1 MVMTAT
7 PKRRTRAS
15 LAMVMALFVAPAFL
29 FAQEAGARDGTEGGG
44 AASAKRTVEPLGVEI
59 ILDDEPAVRTG
70 PAADDTELLVGLANA
85 SDVSA
90 AGFLDRQLRF
100 PRVRQA
106 FSSRAETVDAL
117 FLAQGIA
124 QPAELFFRVFKREQL
139 LEVWARGAEA
149 ETFALLN
156 TYPVCGTSGE
166 LGPKRHQGDEQIPE
180 GFYSIDLF
188 NPVSNFHL
196 SLRVDYPNAVDRA
209 RGTRRGL
216 GGDIFIHGGCA
227 TIGCVPVTDE
237 WIEEIY
243 LMAVR
248 ARDAGQD
255 HIAVHMFPTR
265 LDEAGMSWLYDTYG
279 TDHPDLV
286 FWLDLRLGYLAFEQT
301 RTVPEVAQHRGR
313 YVFPMGQPAAP

>member
-1 MVMTAT
+1 
-7 PKRRTRAS
+7 
-15 LAMVMALFVAPAFL
+15 MVMALFVAPAIL
-29 FAQEAGARDGTEGGG
+29 SAQEAGAREGTEAGG
-44 AASAKRTVEPLGVEI
+44 AASAKRPAGPLGVEI
-59 ILDDEPAVRTG
+59 ILDDEAGVRTG
-70 PAADDTELLVGLANA
+70 APGDTELLVGLA
-85 SDVSA
+85 DA
-90 AGFLDRQLRF
+90 AGASALSFLDRQLRF

-106 FSSRAETVDAL
+106 FAARAATVDGL
-117 FLAQGIA
+117 FRAQGIA
-124 QPAELFFRVFKREQL
+124 QPAKLFFRVFKREQL
-139 LEVWARGAEA
+139 LEVWARGADA
-149 ETFALLN
+149 ETFVLLN

-188 NPVSNFHL
+188 NPVSSFHL

-209 RGTRRGL
+209 RGHRRGL

-248 ARDAGQD
+248 ARDAGQ
-255 HIAVHMFPTR
+255 HRIPVHMFPTR
-265 LDEAGMSWLYDTYG
+265 LDDAGMAWLYDTYG
-279 TDHPDLV
+279 TNHPDLV

-301 RTVPEVAQHRGR
+301 RTVPEVLQHRGR
-313 YVFPMGQPAAP
+313 YVLPMGQPAAP